1 MHAFAADLE
10 RNKNAS
16 SDVVL
21 LFELY
26 QRVKAARGLTSF
38 VESGNDVQRI
48 MAARNAD
55 LSTIHRVAAE
65 LQAELISGLQTRYYS
80 LLSNP

>member
-1 MHAFAADLE
+1 MCPAADLA

-38 VESGNDVQRI
+38 VESGNDVQHI

-55 LSTIHRVAAE
+55 LSTIHRVATE
-65 LQAELISGLQTRYYS
+65 LQAELINGLQTRYYS
-80 LLSNP
+80 LSGIL